1 MVQDSM
7 GLWTNASL
15 PYNESLA
22 LRVFESLPIC
32 ALGAHFLAGLH
43 HLEISNLAL
52 GLFVILRAEGSLSDF
67 TFPRN
72 FKQHPESREVTHHN
86 HRVGAYFLKQN
97 LRREIILPKYWLYKL
112 PILIF

>member
-15 PYNESLA
+15 LYNNESLA
-22 LRVFESLPIC
+22 LRVFESLPIR
-32 ALGAHFLAGLH
+32 ALEAHLLVGLH

-67 TFPRN
+67 PFP
-72 FKQHPESREVTHHN
+72 
-86 HRVGAYFLKQN
+86 
-97 LRREIILPKYWLYKL
+97 
-112 PILIF
+112 